1 MVFIVGIG
9 PGSQEYI
16 LPKAI
21 KTLETSDYVIGFNRA
36 ISSLDFIKTEKKIM
50 LNLVDILTFIN
61 EKGNYTISIA
71 ASGDPLFYGITSF
84 IKKNYSGE
92 FTTIPGLSSFQYMVA
107 KLNMP
112 WQEGFLGSLHG
123 REKDFLGNIK
133 ENNLTIWLTDKVHTP
148 QNISRLLEEEKI
160 ESKVYVGENLS
171 YQDEKITIG
180 SPNEIISK
188 SFGDLCV
195 VIIQR

>member
-1 MVFIVGIG
+1 MVFVVGIG

-16 LPKAI
+16 LPKAVKI
-21 KTLETSDYVIGFNRA
+21 LETSDYVIGFSRA
-36 ISSLDFIKTEKKIM
+36 ISSLDFIKTKKKVM

-61 EKGNYTISIA
+61 EKENYTIAIA

-84 IKKNYSGE
+84 IKKNYRGK

-123 REKDFLGNIK
+123 REEDFLGNIK
-133 ENNLTIWLTDKVHTP
+133 TNNLTIWLTDKVHTP
-148 QNISRLLEEEKI
+148 KYISSLLEKEGI

-171 YQDEKITIG
+171 YKDEKITIG
-180 SPNEIISK
+180 SPNEIMSK
-188 SFGDLCV
+188 GFGNLCV